1 MIHTIFEEEDWQ
13 KAPHLNWEKVKA
25 VAPAKADDYFEVEVP
40 TDSFIH
46 DIEAVYRKHGL
57 ALGLYAGVFA
67 IMPNTGELEE
77 WLGSAFVSL
86 GAYAILSGADVVK
99 AGHGAPK
106 AKPTTCSYGECA
118 NCPACQA
125 KD

>member
-1 MIHTIFEEEDWQ
+1 MIHSIFEEEDWQ
-13 KAPHLNWEKVKA
+13 KAPHLDWAKVRA
-25 VAPAKADDYFEVEVP
+25 LAPTKEDDFFEVEVP
-40 TDSFIH
+40 TDSFIN

-57 ALGLYAGVFA
+57 ALGEQAGVFG
-67 IMPNTGELEE
+67 IFPNTSELEE
-77 WLGSAFVSL
+77 WLENAFVST

-99 AGHGAPK
+99 EGHGTPK
-106 AKPTTCSYGECA
+106 PKPTTCSYGECA